1 MDQVKRA
8 ESGSPSNGEMK
19 FGMTKSI
26 SFEVLPGVHADYD
39 LVAQP
44 TQWHRST
51 LRKPMDCQYSPENG
65 GSEGQNRSA
74 ERLYAGRVR
83 DVLPAY

>member
-1 MDQVKRA
+1 VDQVKRA

-19 FGMTKSI
+19 FGITKSI
-26 SFEVLPGVHADYD
+26 SFVLSPGVHVDND

-51 LRKPMDCQYSPENG
+51 LRK
-65 GSEGQNRSA
+65 
-74 ERLYAGRVR
+74 
-83 DVLPAY
+83 

>member
-19 FGMTKSI
+19 FEITKSI
-26 SFEVLPGVHADYD
+26 SFEVLPGVHVEHD

-51 LRKPMDCQYSPENG
+51 LRRPMSCQYSPEDG

-83 DVLPAY
+83 GVLPAY